1 MAAAGA
7 FTGAVLDASIH
18 TDDSVVKYPPSPLKL
33 NHNHVA
39 LGNAA
44 NGAANG
50 AASGI
55 HAAKPG
61 AVARDGTSAGYYA
74 LNVLLNTVLF
84 MMIFMT
90 ATAWAGAAQETI
102 KGMRHGR
109 GMLVFAGVAT
119 AVTFAVAV
127 GFGLLSDAV
136 PKIYVDYASLLDR
149 ARSFKQSVS

>member
-1 MAAAGA
+1 M
-7 FTGAVLDASIH
+7 
-18 TDDSVVKYPPSPLKL
+18 
-33 NHNHVA
+33 
-39 LGNAA
+39 
-44 NGAANG
+44 
-50 AASGI
+50 
-55 HAAKPG
+55 
-61 AVARDGTSAGYYA
+61 ARDGTSAGYYA

-149 ARSFKQSVS
+149 ARSLQQSVS